1 MAKDEFKSG
10 FTFADL
16 TALEKAIAE
25 GVRRV
30 KYSDKEIE
38 YRSLDEMMKAR
49 SLMRESLGVKKRCG
63 RKGLFG
69 GTRIVGQ
76 HSKGLNDESTKD
88 DSPYEFEDC

>member
-1 MAKDEFKSG
+1 MAIDEFKSG

-30 KYSDKEIE
+30 KYTDKEIE

-49 SLMRESLGVKKRCG
+49 ALMRDALGVKKRCG
-63 RKGLFG
+63 KRDCSG
-69 GTRIVGQ
+69 GHELWRNTQRV
-76 HSKGLNDESTKD
+76 
-88 DSPYEFEDC
+88 

>member
-30 KYSDKEIE
+30 KYTDKEIE
-38 YRSLDEMMKAR
+38 YRSIDEMMKAR
-49 SLMRESLGVKKRCG
+49 ALMRDVLGVKKQCG
-63 RKGLFG
+63 KKGLFG
-69 GTRIVGQ
+69 GRRIVAQ
-76 HSKGLNDESTKD
+76 HSKGLTDENTKD
-88 DSPYEFEDC
+88 SSPYEFEDC